1 MKIWIETF
9 ILMLGLAF
17 WGLSIVMSAQPAQ
30 PRPLSPEFLKR
41 REAGAAFELGRIYLR
56 QQKPLLAAE
65 NFTRAAKVYAELR
78 DDGGI
83 ACSYLGLG
91 SAYGQN
97 EKNAQA
103 SETYEQALAIFRAL
117 KGRDLDERSLAK
129 LGFLYDELVGKRAVF
144 KYDELA
150 IQPPKRGY
158 DQNGDRIDTRFSQGS
173 ERYYVQYFNQPFTV
187 YYREEPDS
195 IFNDPRMAGSS
206 DQPKPVSFYRDVLSI
221 WKANG
226 VESVVVA
233 VGVSQMEA
241 WADTDPAVAA
251 FYGKQAVNQYQQ
263 IRQMMRQSKDVRVR
277 TYNNQLTDKFRF
289 LADLLIGLGRLA
301 EANEVLQMLKEEEFS
316 DFVQRDQTEIKT
328 LGRRATLTAKE
339 RALIERYRRLADR
352 AAEIAAELRSV
363 QENVLTMD
371 TDPVAKTP
379 PADEKKKLA
388 KLNSQAADINAAF
401 KLFLEKE
408 LVNEI
413 GTNNAAGVAADS
425 SLQSNARDLGP
436 GVVSLYTVVT
446 ERRYRVILTTPTIQ
460 IDGKTEIDTALLNKK
475 VRRFREA
482 LQDTSVDPRPM
493 AKELYDILIKPVEK
507 ELAASGAKT
516 LVWSLDGTLRYI
528 PIAALSPDG
537 LTYLAEK
544 YQNVVLTPRTR
555 ERLSGNTDDW
565 KALGMGISEEQT
577 VSFPES
583 NGQTMK
589 LEALPG
595 SREELMAII
604 HDESEPTE
612 KGILA
617 GKRYLDK
624 DFTLDRLKG
633 SLAAR
638 NVDGKRK
645 FNVVHLASHF
655 RLGDNWSNSFLFLGN
670 GKVLSLEEI
679 GNSPDIDF
687 SEVELVTLSAC
698 NTALT
703 TDSRGFEV
711 DSLAAAIQ
719 AKSGKA
725 VLATLWAVYDE
736 STSLLMQSF
745 YRERKDDPRL
755 TKAKALQRAQ
765 MKLITGKT
773 NGKSFAH
780 PYFWAGFVLI
790 GNWN

>member
-1 MKIWIETF
+1 MKIRAEKIFLIGALVCACFT
-9 ILMLGLAF
+9 A
-17 WGLSIVMSAQPAQ
+17 VVTAQPEH
-30 PRPLSPEFLKR
+30 PRPLPPEFFKR
-41 REAGAAFELGRIYLR
+41 RDAGAAFELGRIYLR
-56 QQKPLLAAE
+56 QQKLD
-65 NFTRAAKVYAELR
+65 RAADNFSKAAKIYDEVGDSGAV
-78 DDGGI
+78 

-91 SAYGQN
+91 AAFAEDS
-97 EKNAQA
+97 KNALA
-103 SETYEQALAIFRAL
+103 SETYEQALAIFRGL
-117 KGRDLDERSLAK
+117 KGRDLDERSLVK
-129 LGFLYDELVGKRAVF
+129 LGFLYDQLVGKQFVF
-144 KYDELA
+144 KYDELS

-158 DQNGDRIDTRFSQGS
+158 DQNGDRLDPRFSRTS

-187 YYREEPDS
+187 NYREEPES
-195 IFNDPRMAGSS
+195 IFDDPRMAGSS
-206 DQPKPVSFYRDVLSI
+206 DQPKPVSFYRDVLAI
-221 WKANG
+221 WKSNG
-226 VESVVVA
+226 FESISIA
-233 VGVSQMEA
+233 AGISQMEA
-241 WADTDPAVAA
+241 WADSNPAIAA
-251 FYGKQAVNQYQQ
+251 FYGKQAVNDYQQ
-263 IRQMMRQSKDVRVR
+263 IRQAMRQSRDVRVSIYR
-277 TYNNQLTDKFRF
+277 NQLTDKFRF

-339 RALIERYRRLADR
+339 RALVERYKRLADR
-352 AAEIAAELRSV
+352 AASIVAESRAE
-363 QENVLTMD
+363 QENGLTLD
-371 TDPVAKTP
+371 GVAAGKAK
-379 PADEKKKLA
+379 PADEQKKLTRLKA
-388 KLNSQAADINAAF
+388 KTADINAAF
-401 KLFLEKE
+401 KLFLKKE

-413 GTNNAAGVAADS
+413 GTDNAASVAADA
-425 SLQSNARDLGP
+425 SLRSTTSNFGP
-436 GVVSLYTVVT
+436 GVASLYTVVT
-446 ERRYRVILTTPTIQ
+446 ERRYRVILTTSTIQ
-460 IDGKTEIDTALLNKK
+460 IDGKTEIDTGLLNKK

-482 LQDTSVDPRPM
+482 LQDTSIDPRPFG
-493 AKELYDILIKPVEK
+493 KELYDILVKPVEK

-516 LVWSLDGTLRYI
+516 LIWSLDGTLRYI

-537 LTYLAEK
+537 VTYLAEK

-555 ERLSGNTDDW
+555 ERLSANTSDW
-565 KALGMGISEEQT
+565 TALGMGISEEQT
-577 VSFPES
+577 VSFP
-583 NGQTMK
+583 GVTTQPMK
-589 LEALPG
+589 LDALPG
-595 SREELMAII
+595 TREELMAII
-604 HDESEPTE
+604 HDEGEPTE

-638 NVDGKRK
+638 NTDGKRK

-655 RLGDNWSNSFLFLGN
+655 RLGDNWSNSFLFLGS

-679 GNSPDIDF
+679 GNSADIDF
-687 SEVELVTLSAC
+687 SDVELVTLSAC

-745 YRERKDDPRL
+745 YRERKDDPKI
-755 TKAKALQRAQ
+755 TKAEALQRAQ
-765 MKLITGKT
+765 KKLITGSV